1 MADTQRENIIK
12 LLREKSVMKQDVY
25 RNTHDTFYL
34 LKDVVKAVAEDL
46 RAEAAGIDKRIGVDF
61 RFPSDHE
68 IELKVAG
75 DMLVFYMHSNVFEFD
90 SSHSM
95 FKTGYIKKNQL
106 NSYCGIIYV
115 YNFLADSFK
124 YNRLQDLGYLISR
137 IFVNRES
144 RFFIESKPPMG
155 YKYANFSAEPISKE
169 ALYEIIYD
177 LILYAISFDLYT
189 PPSDT
194 VREISLNEI
203 LERVQSDK
211 LKTGKRLGFGAQS
224 DSTISDEMNW

>member
-1 MADTQRENIIK
+1 MATEKREQI
-12 LLREKSVMKQDVY
+12 LSMLREKSVMKQDVY
-25 RNTHDTFYL
+25 RNTHNAIDL
-34 LKDVVKAVAEDL
+34 LKEVIKEVAEDL
-46 RAEAAGIDKRIGVDF
+46 KGEVSGIDKRLSIDF

-90 SSHSM
+90 KSHPM
-95 FKTGYIKKNQL
+95 FKTGYIKQSEL
-106 NSYCGIIYV
+106 NSYSGIIYV

-137 IFVNRES
+137 IFVNREN
-144 RFFIESKPPMG
+144 RFFMESKLPFG
-155 YKYANFSAEPISKE
+155 YKYANFSSEPLGKE
-169 ALYEIIYD
+169 VMKEIVYD

-189 PPSDT
+189 PPADT

-203 LERVQSDK
+203 QERVQSDK
-211 LKTGKRLGFGAQS
+211 LKTGKRLGFKFQGEGN
-224 DSTISDEMNW
+224 ISDEAAW

>member
-1 MADTQRENIIK
+1 MAETQRDNIVK

-25 RNTHDTFYL
+25 RNTHDAFNL
-34 LKDVVKAVAEDL
+34 LKEVVKTIADDL
-46 RAEAAGIDKRIGVDF
+46 KSEAAKIDRRIGVDY

-90 SSHSM
+90 ASHSM
-95 FKTGYIKKNQL
+95 FKTGYIKKNPL

-137 IFVNRES
+137 IFVNREMH
-144 RFFIESKPPMG
+144 FFLESKPPMG
-155 YKYANFSAEPISKE
+155 YKYGNFSEEPVSR
-169 ALYEIIYD
+169 EILSEIVYD
-177 LILYAISFDLYT
+177 LIHYAISFDLYT
-189 PPSDT
+189 PPSET

-211 LKTGKRLGFGAQS
+211 LKTGKRLGFNSQA
-224 DSTISDEMNW
+224 DTNFNDEIAW

>member
-1 MADTQRENIIK
+1 MADNQRDQILK
-12 LLREKSVMKQDVY
+12 MLREKSVMKQDVY
-25 RNTHDTFYL
+25 KNTQNTFDV
-34 LKDVVKAVAEDL
+34 LKDVVKTIAEDL
-46 RAEAAGIDKRIGVDF
+46 RREVSQIDRRITIEF

-90 SSHSM
+90 KAHPM
-95 FKTGYIKKNQL
+95 FKTGYIKQNEL

-137 IFVNRES
+137 LFINREN
-144 RFFIESKPPMG
+144 RFFLEAKPPLG
-155 YKYANFSAEPISKE
+155 YKYSNFSDTEISSDTLKE
-169 ALYEIIYD
+169 IVYD
-177 LILYAISFDLYT
+177 LIAYAISFDLYT
-189 PPSDT
+189 PPADN

-203 LERVQSDK
+203 IERVQSDK
-211 LKTGKRLGFGAQS
+211 LKTGKRLGFKSQTDGN
-224 DSTISDEMNW
+224 IGDEIAW

>member
-1 MADTQRENIIK
+1 MADAQRETILK

-25 RNTHDTFYL
+25 RNTHDTFNV
-34 LKDVVKAVAEDL
+34 LKDVIKMIADDL
-46 RAEAAGIDKRIGVDF
+46 RAEAAKIDKRIGVDY

-68 IELKVAG
+68 IEFKVAG

-90 SSHSM
+90 ASHSM
-95 FKTGYIKKNQL
+95 FKTGYVKKNEL
-106 NSYCGIIYV
+106 NSYSGIIYV

-137 IFVNRES
+137 LFVNRES
-144 RFFIESKPPMG
+144 RFFMEAKPPLG
-155 YKYANFSAEPISKE
+155 YKYANFSADPVSKDN
-169 ALYEIIYD
+169 LKEIVYD
-177 LILYAISFDLYT
+177 LIFHAISFDLYT
-189 PPSDT
+189 PPTDT

-211 LKTGKRLGFGAQS
+211 LKTGKRLGFNSQTGS
-224 DSTISDEMNW
+224 NINDEMAW

>member
-1 MADTQRENIIK
+1 MAEQKREQILK
-12 LLREKSVMKQDVY
+12 MLREKSVMKQNVY
-25 RNTHDTFYL
+25 RNTHL
-34 LKDVVKAVAEDL
+34 AVDMIKEAVQEIAEDL
-46 RAEAAGIDKRIGVDF
+46 RAEAAQIDKRIGVDY

-90 SSHSM
+90 KSHPM
-95 FKTGYIKKNQL
+95 FKTGYIKQNEL
-106 NSYCGIIYV
+106 NSYSGIIYV

-144 RFFIESKPPMG
+144 RFFMESKPLLG
-155 YKYANFSAEPISKE
+155 YKYTNFSAEPVTKAVLKE
-169 ALYEIIYD
+169 ILYD
-177 LILYAISFDLYT
+177 LIIHAISFDLYT
-189 PPSDT
+189 PPADT

-203 LERVQSDK
+203 QERVQSDK
-211 LKTGKRLGFGAQS
+211 MKTGKRLGFNSQGEGN
-224 DSTISDEMNW
+224 INDELAW

>member
-1 MADTQRENIIK
+1 M
-12 LLREKSVMKQDVY
+12 LREKSVMKQDVY
-25 RNTHDTFYL
+25 RNTHNAVDL
-34 LKDVVKAVAEDL
+34 LKEVVKEIAEDL
-46 RAEAAGIDKRIGVDF
+46 KTEVTKIDKRIGIDF

-68 IELKVAG
+68 IEMKVAG

-90 SSHSM
+90 KSHPM
-95 FKTGYIKKNQL
+95 FKTGYVKQNEL

-137 IFVNRES
+137 IFINRES

-155 YKYANFSAEPISKE
+155 YKHTNFSEQPVTKE
-169 ALYEIIYD
+169 ALKEILYD
-177 LILYAISFDLYT
+177 LIYYAIAFDLYT
-189 PPSDT
+189 PPADT

-203 LERVQSDK
+203 QERVQSDK
-211 LKTGKRLGFGAQS
+211 MKTGKRVGFKSQS
-224 DSTISDEMNW
+224 EGNISDELAW

>member
-1 MADTQRENIIK
+1 MAEQKREQILK
-12 LLREKSVMKQDVY
+12 MLREKSVMKQDVY
-25 RNTHDTFYL
+25 RNTHLAVDMI
-34 LKDVVKAVAEDL
+34 KDAIKEVGEDL
-46 RAEAAGIDKRIGVDF
+46 RSEVSKIDKRITVDF

-90 SSHSM
+90 KSHPM
-95 FKTGYIKKNQL
+95 FKTGYVKQNEL

-137 IFVNRES
+137 IFVNRENK
-144 RFFIESKPPMG
+144 FFMEAKPPLG
-155 YKYANFSAEPISKE
+155 FKYANFSSEPVTKE
-169 ALYEIIYD
+169 VFKEIIYD
-177 LILYAISFDLYT
+177 LIIYAISFDLYT
-189 PPSDT
+189 PPADA

-203 LERVQSDK
+203 QERVQSDK
-211 LKTGKRLGFGAQS
+211 LKTGKRLGFSAHT
-224 DSTISDEMNW
+224 DNEINDEMAW

>member
-1 MADTQRENIIK
+1 MADNQRDNIIK

-25 RNTHDTFYL
+25 RNTHETFVQ
-34 LKDVVKAVAEDL
+34 LKEVIREIADDL
-46 RAEAAGIDKRIGVDF
+46 KKEALTIDRRIGVDY

-95 FKTGYIKKNQL
+95 FKTGYIKKNHL

-124 YNRLQDLGYLISR
+124 YNRLQDVGYLISR

-144 RFFIESKPPMG
+144 HFFIESKPPIG
-155 YKYANFSAEPISKE
+155 YKYANFSPEPISREILK
-169 ALYEIIYD
+169 EIIYD
-177 LILYAISFDLYT
+177 LIHYAISFDLYT
-189 PPSDT
+189 PPSDS

-211 LKTGKRLGFGAQS
+211 LKTGKRLGFSSGA
-224 DSTISDEMNW
+224 DGNINDEITW

>member
-1 MADTQRENIIK
+1 MADNQRDNVIT
-12 LLREKSVMKQDVY
+12 LLREKSVMKQEVY
-25 RNTHDTFYL
+25 RNTQETFNL
-34 LKDVVKAVAEDL
+34 LKEVIKTVADDL
-46 RAEAAGIDKRIGVDF
+46 KKEASSIDRRIGVDY

-90 SSHSM
+90 TSHSM

-137 IFVNRES
+137 VFVNREKH
-144 RFFIESKPPMG
+144 FFMESKPPMG
-155 YKYANFSAEPISKE
+155 YKYSNFSSEPIGKE
-169 ALYEIIYD
+169 TLTEIVYD
-177 LILYAISFDLYT
+177 LIHYAISFDLYT
-189 PPSDT
+189 PPVDT

-224 DSTISDEMNW
+224 DTNFNDEMNW